1 MKHYVSMIKYKSIFL
16 SDIHLGSKGCQAKS
30 LYNFLKNH
38 ECENLF
44 LVGDIIDCWRL
55 KSKLYWP
62 QEHVDVIRN
71 ILSMSKNGT
80 KVKYITG
87 NHDDLL
93 RLYQP
98 LNLGNIE
105 LTEEYEYVS
114 VKGKKLLIIH
124 GDQFDM
130 VTRYGRHLSILGDK
144 IYTLLLSL
152 NKILNYFRARLGYG
166 HWSLS
171 KYLKDKAK
179 QLVNK
184 ASDYEESL
192 VKECNSRGFDGIVCG
207 HIHKAEIKSID
218 GIDYF
223 NTGDWVESA
232 TALIEDHNG
241 QFKLIDW
248 REIETQEFKLL
259 KAS

>member
-1 MKHYVSMIKYKSIFL
+1 
-16 SDIHLGSKGCQAKS
+16 
-30 LYNFLKNH
+30 
-38 ECENLF
+38 
-44 LVGDIIDCWRL
+44 
-55 KSKLYWP
+55 
-62 QEHVDVIRN
+62 
-71 ILSMSKNGT
+71 MSKNGT

-105 LTEEYEYVS
+105 LIEEYEYVS

-130 VTRYGRHLSILGDK
+130 VTRYGRHLSILGDR

-152 NKILNYFRARLGYG
+152 NKVLNYFRARLGYG

-179 QLVNK
+179 KLVNK

-223 NTGDWVESA
+223 NTGDWVESV

-241 QFKLIDW
+241 EFKLIDW
-248 REIETQEFKLL
+248 REIENQQVKLL

>member
-1 MKHYVSMIKYKSIFL
+1 MKHNNSMIKYKSIFL

-30 LYNFLKNH
+30 LYNFLKKH

-124 GDQFDM
+124 GGS
-130 VTRYGRHLSILGDK
+130 V
-144 IYTLLLSL
+144 
-152 NKILNYFRARLGYG
+152 
-166 HWSLS
+166 
-171 KYLKDKAK
+171 
-179 QLVNK
+179 
-184 ASDYEESL
+184 
-192 VKECNSRGFDGIVCG
+192 
-207 HIHKAEIKSID
+207 
-218 GIDYF
+218 
-223 NTGDWVESA
+223 
-232 TALIEDHNG
+232 
-241 QFKLIDW
+241 
-248 REIETQEFKLL
+248 
-259 KAS
+259 

>member
-1 MKHYVSMIKYKSIFL
+1 
-16 SDIHLGSKGCQAKS
+16 
-30 LYNFLKNH
+30 
-38 ECENLF
+38 
-44 LVGDIIDCWRL
+44 
-55 KSKLYWP
+55 
-62 QEHVDVIRN
+62 
-71 ILSMSKNGT
+71 
-80 KVKYITG
+80 
-87 NHDDLL
+87 
-93 RLYQP
+93 
-98 LNLGNIE
+98 
-105 LTEEYEYVS
+105 
-114 VKGKKLLIIH
+114 
-124 GDQFDM
+124 
-130 VTRYGRHLSILGDK
+130 
-144 IYTLLLSL
+144 LSL

-179 QLVNK
+179 KLVNK

-223 NTGDWVESA
+223 NTGDWVESV

-241 QFKLIDW
+241 QFRLIDW
-248 REIETQEFKLL
+248 REIEDQELRLL